1 MSLTK
6 NEIAVIE
13 KAADLLD
20 GWLKNLIK
28 NNFGD
33 MGCYIPLH
41 AWYETH
47 IVKAVDILIEKI
59 PALGESVKRECD
71 DMLKKAQSLSSIG
84 EPHSP
89 EFQRKQA
96 DLSLLARRIIPRFRG
111 ATPGKWRR
119 IIGWIVEGI
128 ITLALLIIF
137 SYFFGLVTGIFVL
150 AALFTIFHLLGWL
163 DPIKAF
169 IDKILS
175 HK

>member
-1 MSLTK
+1 MLLTK
-6 NEIAVIE
+6 DEIAVIE

-20 GWLKNLIK
+20 GWLKNLISD
-28 NNFGD
+28 NFGE
-33 MGCYIPLH
+33 MGCFIPLH

-47 IVKAVDILIEKI
+47 IIQAVDILIDKM
-59 PALGESVKRECD
+59 PQLGMSIKADCD
-71 DMLKKAQSLSSIG
+71 DLLKKAESLSSIG
-84 EPHSP
+84 EQDSS

-111 ATPGKWRR
+111 ATSGKWRR

-137 SYFFGLVTGIFVL
+137 SYFFGLATGIFVL